1 MPPAAKRKIGSI
13 SPGARELIRGGYR
26 IPLLDTLRGFAAVL
40 MLFYTLFGMF
50 YDFGLFAGTGFGNV
64 VSIMMGHEENDY
76 WIYMYQCL
84 FVVISGMSINFSRN
98 PRRRALVYAVG
109 AVVVTALSAIVG
121 GGVIW
126 FGYLHFLAV
135 ASLLYGYMHR
145 DEQMDGWFNK
155 VGVAWMLAAFVLVV
169 LATDSLTYDRI
180 GIGNFTLPLFVTGFV
195 HKGFSSPEFY
205 GFFPWIFAYF
215 GGVILGRYLRDGV
228 IMENAYKFRIPGL
241 DALGRVALPIYILHR
256 PICYLIVWILGKIF

>member
-1 MPPAAKRKIGSI
+1 
-13 SPGARELIRGGYR
+13 
-26 IPLLDTLRGFAAVL
+26 
-40 MLFYTLFGMF
+40 
-50 YDFGLFAGTGFGNV
+50 
-64 VSIMMGHEENDY
+64 
-76 WIYMYQCL
+76 
-84 FVVISGMSINFSRN
+84 
-98 PRRRALVYAVG
+98 
-109 AVVVTALSAIVG
+109 
-121 GGVIW
+121 
-126 FGYLHFLAV
+126 
-135 ASLLYGYMHR
+135 
-145 DEQMDGWFNK
+145 
-155 VGVAWMLAAFVLVV
+155 MLAAFVLVV